1 MREYIYKI
9 LKYIMLLL
17 VAILLQMV
25 TKAQLSVS
33 ITGRFEGCAPQ
44 ILSFGCNVNGATGE
58 VSYSWTSGNGDVS
71 VLAEPTFSYLT
82 PGRYTI
88 SVTASSGGQT
98 ATDSHEIVIFN
109 GPTASFND
117 STIVG
122 CVSRGYLFQSSST
135 AGDAEITNWL
145 WYFGDGVSA
154 QGRYRAHTY
163 TSPGVYTVSLEVTD
177 ANGCRD
183 EYHSQMLT
191 LSKRPEVSITANNA
205 QWCVAPHEVNFSSE
219 ISTDVGL
226 GGPYTAT
233 WDFGDGTESNDVNP
247 SHTYENTG
255 SYNVTLTVV
264 DSYGCTSVVQEN
276 NMVVIGTLTPTCTV
290 PTEMCLNT
298 QSTFRSNIDDELACY
313 WDFGDGTALQWGAE
327 ASHTYS
333 QVGNYSV
340 SFTADPERTVYSTV
354 ADRHRFSMSMWW
366 TSTHHSAPN
375 PRTCFHAHTPSMS
388 GLLALLQ
395 VKILHIPTISM
406 IITLALMRFPTTR
419 IRRTADLRQHL
430 RSHRQAVAY
439 RDIQDQK
446 LLSTNPMQNFI
457 PPRLADAHRHLTA
470 ALQLHT
476 NNRRFLQR
484 SRIYKQ
490 FGCRGFLLGF
500 WRWHISPHNH
510 INCRTCIFRVRH
522 LLSNAHNYRHF
533 WLHSNKPTA
542 RTTTSKHCYRNSG
555 FTRTIWSN

>member
-122 CVSRGYLFQSSST
+122 CVSRGYLFESSST

-233 WDFGDGTESNDVNP
+233 WDFGDGTESNEDNP
-247 SHTYENTG
+247 SHT
-255 SYNVTLTVV
+255 
-264 DSYGCTSVVQEN
+264 
-276 NMVVIGTLTPTCTV
+276 
-290 PTEMCLNT
+290 
-298 QSTFRSNIDDELACY
+298 
-313 WDFGDGTALQWGAE
+313 
-327 ASHTYS
+327 
-333 QVGNYSV
+333 QVA
-340 SFTADPERTVYSTV
+340 T
-354 ADRHRFSMSMWW
+354 M
-366 TSTHHSAPN
+366 
-375 PRTCFHAHTPSMS
+375 
-388 GLLALLQ
+388 
-395 VKILHIPTISM
+395 
-406 IITLALMRFPTTR
+406 
-419 IRRTADLRQHL
+419 
-430 RSHRQAVAY
+430 
-439 RDIQDQK
+439 
-446 LLSTNPMQNFI
+446 
-457 PPRLADAHRHLTA
+457 
-470 ALQLHT
+470 
-476 NNRRFLQR
+476 
-484 SRIYKQ
+484 
-490 FGCRGFLLGF
+490 
-500 WRWHISPHNH
+500 
-510 INCRTCIFRVRH
+510 
-522 LLSNAHNYRHF
+522 
-533 WLHSNKPTA
+533 LHS
-542 RTTTSKHCYRNSG
+542 
-555 FTRTIWSN
+555 